1 MSGPLVFNPQPI
13 PPTDNAFEDEVNAR
27 IAADAAEQAARIAAD
42 NAETTARTNADN
54 AEITARTNADNALSS
69 QIAAIPSAGLS
80 NQRKAVAGT
89 YTVVNGDNRFTIAA
103 GGSAFYT
110 LNFASPAGYAA
121 NFMVVVLN
129 EDTARGKNIALSG
142 AGNFILW
149 PGQSVIVFNQANAWH
164 PLPSFQRWKNA
175 AAQFYVDPALGND
188 SNDGLGTG
196 AGAFATIQGAYN
208 VVRSIIDSQGG
219 PPTINL
225 AAGTHD
231 VGAGVNINYPLVGS
245 SQLFIQGPSS
255 ASVTVQCSV
264 ASGSCFAARDLGTL
278 TLGGMLLNTTQ
289 NGCVM
294 ISATQGAVIDLGHNA
309 NVDFNAAPGGM
320 HIYAATWASVNV
332 LSGYA
337 VNGGAGSHIT
347 AAYDAYINY
356 GSFNVTGAASL
367 SFTNYAVTRNGGII
381 SAGGVPMT
389 FSGFASVVGQKFAAV
404 ANGII
409 ESSATVYPGNTAG
422 TTATGGLYS

>member
-1 MSGPLVFNPQPI
+1 MSGPLVFTPQPI

-27 IAADAAEQAARIAAD
+27 IAADNAEQAARIAAD
-42 NAETTARTNADN
+42 NALS
-54 AEITARTNADNALSS
+54 AEIAAL
-69 QIAAIPSAGLS
+69 PTSALS
-80 NQRKAVAGT
+80 NQRKAITGA
-89 YTVVNGDNRFTIAA
+89 YTVVNADRGLTLAL
-103 GGSAFYT
+103 GGGAFYT
-110 LNFASPAGYAA
+110 LNFTAPASYDAD
-121 NFMVVVLN
+121 FMVIVLN
-129 EDTARGKNIALSG
+129 EGTARGKNIALSG

-164 PLPSFQRWKNA
+164 PLPSFQRWKQAN
-175 AAQFYVDPALGND
+175 AQFYVHPTQGND
-188 SNDGLGTG
+188 NNDGLDSTTG
-196 AGAFATIQGAYN
+196 AFQTIQGAYN
-208 VVRSIIDSQGG
+208 VVRNILDAQGG

-225 AAGTHD
+225 ASGGTFD

-245 SQLFIQGPSS
+245 SQLYIVGPSP
-255 ASVTVQCSV
+255 ASCVVQCSV

-332 LSGYA
+332 LSGYN

-356 GSFNVTGAASL
+356 GSFTVTGAASL

-389 FSGFASVVGQKFAAV
+389 FTGFGGVVGQKFSAV